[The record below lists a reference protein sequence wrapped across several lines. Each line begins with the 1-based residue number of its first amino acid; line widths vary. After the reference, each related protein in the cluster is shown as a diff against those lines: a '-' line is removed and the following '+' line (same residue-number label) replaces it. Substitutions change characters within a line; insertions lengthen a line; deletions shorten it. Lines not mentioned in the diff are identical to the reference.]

1 MQFESSLLFSSMS
14 LSSSFSS
21 TTNWIINDSLN
32 FVSTTFRRREV
43 FEIRTKAK
51 EATTLRND
59 VDTRVTKKIKSRVEI
74 EIKTEKSSIIRRY
87 SWFFIFRRKFRRRF
101 FFLTKNSSK
110 SENLSCVVD
119 FSAMMTINLIIKI
132 EIRIENE
139 FAMISTTKTFNDSAS
154 EEINII
160 NKRIKTFRFISSNIK
175 FWIDSSKN
183 AKTKK
188 NVTKEIDTKIMKN
201 VDTTIT
207 KNVDVNVIKNAE
219 IMNDF
224 ESTTKWKEI
233 DVVSTF
239 SRSRRNE
246 REFTNVLFLI
256 IFFENLNSRL
266 IISFL
271 KEAKNFVFRKKC
283 ELVML
288 TLK

>member
-1 MQFESSLLFSSMS
+1 
-14 LSSSFSS
+14 
-21 TTNWIINDSLN
+21 
-32 FVSTTFRRREV
+32 
-43 FEIRTKAK
+43 
-51 EATTLRND
+51 
-59 VDTRVTKKIKSRVEI
+59 
-74 EIKTEKSSIIRRY
+74 
-87 SWFFIFRRKFRRRF
+87 
-101 FFLTKNSSK
+101 
-110 SENLSCVVD
+110 
-119 FSAMMTINLIIKI
+119 
-132 EIRIENE
+132 
-139 FAMISTTKTFNDSAS
+139 
-154 EEINII
+154 
-160 NKRIKTFRFISSNIK
+160 
-175 FWIDSSKN
+175 
-183 AKTKK
+183 
-188 NVTKEIDTKIMKN
+188 MKN